1 MIVTLYALTFLL
13 TAIPVVGLTLT
24 IFRRLA

>member
-1 MIVTLYALTFLL
+1 MIVALFTITFLL
-13 TAIPVVGLTLT
+13 TAIPVVGITLT